1 MTVVLIVL
9 AVLIVVAWAI
19 AVFHLRG
26 ENLLSFD
33 QPSGQSFATGA
44 GLNAE
49 HEAIAQSL
57 QLFSG
62 PMQKAPRKERIA
74 LMREYMDNF
83 SEGREIVSSISAVTI
98 DGLAAEWVVA
108 PNVDSAR
115 RVLYIHGGAFVMGSP
130 KSHRVITSKFS
141 EVANAAVLAID
152 YRLMPEN
159 RRIAGIE
166 DCRKAYRWI
175 LDNGPEDKQTAAKVF
190 VAGDSAGGNLT
201 LSLIAWVRDQG
212 LRAPDA
218 AIALSPLTDST
229 LSGRSMK
236 DNVASDVMLGPQFG
250 KLAKVPQPILLW
262 SNWLGAR
269 IKPNDP
275 VVSPIHGDL
284 SNLPPLLLHA
294 SEAEMLLDDSR
305 RYANK
310 AVAAGSPVRLQTWAH
325 VAHVWHLFD
334 PDLTEAREA
343 FEEIRKFIAE
353 QDQAA

>member
-1 MTVVLIVL
+1 MTTALIVLVVLIV
-9 AVLIVVAWAI
+9 AAWAI
-19 AVFHLRG
+19 AIFHLRG
-26 ENLLSFD
+26 ENRGNFD
-33 QPSGQSFATGA
+33 KQAGQSFATGA

-57 QLFSG
+57 QLFAG
-62 PMQKAPRKERIA
+62 PMQKAPRKERLA
-74 LMREYMDNF
+74 LMRAYMDNF
-83 SEGREIVSSISAVTI
+83 SEGKEIVSSISAVTI

-108 PNVDSAR
+108 PNADSRR

-159 RRIAGIE
+159 RRIDGIE

-175 LDNGPEDKQTAAKVF
+175 LDNGPEGEHAAAKVF

-229 LSGRSMK
+229 LSSRSMK
-236 DNVASDVMLGPQFG
+236 DNVASDIMLGPQFG
-250 KLAKVPQPILLW
+250 KLTKVPQPVLLW
-262 SNWLGAR
+262 TNWLSAR

-275 VVSPIHGDL
+275 IVSPLYGDL
-284 SNLPPLLLHA
+284 SNLPPVLLHA
-294 SEAEMLLDDSR
+294 SEAEMLVDDSR

-310 AVAAGSPVRLQTWAH
+310 AAAAGSPVQLQTWAH
-325 VAHVWHLFD
+325 VAHVWHIFD
-334 PDLTEAREA
+334 PELTEAREA
-343 FEEIRKFIAE
+343 FAEIRKFIAQQE
-353 QDQAA
+353 QAA

>member
-1 MTVVLIVL
+1 MT
-9 AVLIVVAWAI
+9 AVLFVLVLLIIGAWVI

-26 ENLLSFD
+26 ENLSAFE
-33 QPSGQSFATGA
+33 QQAGQSFATGA

-57 QLFSG
+57 QLFSD
-62 PMQKAPRKERIA
+62 PMQKASRKERLQ
-74 LMREYMDNF
+74 LMREYINNF
-83 SEGREIVSSISAVTI
+83 SEGREIVSSITAVTI
-98 DGLAAEWVVA
+98 AGMAAEWVVA
-108 PNVDSAR
+108 PNADSTR

-166 DCRKAYRWI
+166 DCRNAYRWI
-175 LDNGPEDKQTAAKVF
+175 LDNGPEGKQAASKVF

-229 LSGRSMK
+229 FSGRSMK
-236 DNVASDVMLGPQFG
+236 DNVASDIMLGPQFG

-262 SNWLGAR
+262 TNWFGAR

-275 VVSPIHGDL
+275 IVSPLYGDL
-284 SNLPPLLLHA
+284 ANLPPVLLHA
-294 SEAEMLLDDSR
+294 SEAEMLVDDSR

-310 AVAAGSPVRLQTWAH
+310 AAAAGSPVKLQTWAH

-334 PDLTEAREA
+334 PELTEAREA

-353 QDQAA
+353 QEQAA

>member
-1 MTVVLIVL
+1 MTVALILLV
-9 AVLIVVAWAI
+9 VFIIVAWAVAI
-19 AVFHLRG
+19 FHLRG
-26 ENLLSFD
+26 ESLSAFE
-33 QPSGQSFATGA
+33 QQAGQSFATGA

-62 PMQKAPRKERIA
+62 PMQKVPRKERLT
-74 LMREYMDNF
+74 LMREYMDKF
-83 SEGREIVSSISAVTI
+83 SEGKKLVSEITAVTI

-108 PNVDSAR
+108 PNADSAR

-166 DCRKAYRWI
+166 DCRNAYRWI
-175 LDNGPEDKQTAAKVF
+175 LDNGPAGKQPAAKVF

-212 LRAPDA
+212 LRTPDA

-275 VVSPIHGDL
+275 IVSPVHGDL
-284 SNLPPLLLHA
+284 SNLPPVLLHA

-310 AVAAGSPVRLQTWAH
+310 AVAAGSPAKLQTWAH
-325 VAHVWHLFD
+325 VPHVWHLFD
-334 PDLTEAREA
+334 PELTEAREA

-353 QDQAA
+353 QEQAA